1 MSEVLCSWMGAGW
14 TGASWWTGGCSGS
27 VPAGRMLIYLSAV
40 SHIREH
46 VLACLVIDI
55 GRGLVLSAEV
65 TI

>member
-1 MSEVLCSWMGAGW
+1 MGAGW

-27 VPAGRMLIYLSAV
+27 VPAGRMLILLSATY
-40 SHIREH
+40 HTGQATE
-46 VLACLVIDI
+46 AYLVIDI

>member
-27 VPAGRMLIYLSAV
+27 VPAGRMLIYLSAILYTQV
-40 SHIREH
+40 PDITY
-46 VLACLVIDI
+46 LVIDI
-55 GRGLVLSAEV
+55 GRSLVLSAEV